1 MNLTDL
7 KIFACVARQP
17 SLGAAAQELH
27 LTPSAVSKALRRLEA
42 DLNTLLFDRSAKQLS
57 LNAGGQRMLEFARN
71 MLALADQARADIGGE
86 QASFS
91 CRVAGPAIL
100 LWRHAEQF
108 RQAMANYPEAE
119 IHLVSMYEDDALAAL
134 ERGEVNNAL
143 VTSEVLHG
151 RGGHWSANWVSTPLG
166 ALHLQLLAG
175 LQHPLVVQQF
185 ASSVADTLDS
195 GNSCLQVSSQQ
206 VLEYDFVSPSRSL
219 FCGKQRGNLTDG
231 WRDDQLPRKIRY
243 WIDDLQLLLAMVKS
257 GQALAYL
264 PDFARADT
272 DLLRLDVSDCGFQCS
287 EEVHL
292 VWNAKN
298 AAQWQTELARAL
310 EVQRD

>member
-1 MNLTDL
+1 MNLIDL

-17 SLGAAAQELH
+17 SLGMAAQELH
-27 LTPSAVSKALRRLEA
+27 LTPSAVSKALRRLEG
-42 DLNTLLFDRSAKQLS
+42 DLDTVLFDRSAKQLS
-57 LNAGGQRMLEFARN
+57 LNASGQRMLEFARN
-71 MLALADQARADIGGE
+71 MLAMADQAKADVSGE
-86 QASFS
+86 QASVG

-119 IHLVSMYEDDALAAL
+119 IHLTSMYEDEALAAL

-175 LQHPLVVQQF
+175 LQHPLVTERPD
-185 ASSVADTLDS
+185 ASD
-195 GNSCLQVSSQQ
+195 GNQPLQISSQQ
-206 VLEYDFVSPSRSL
+206 ALEYDFVSPSRSL
-219 FCGKQRGNLTDG
+219 FCGKQRGNLSDG

-243 WIDDLQLLLAMVKS
+243 WIDDLQLLLSMVKS

-264 PDFARADT
+264 PDFALTDT
-272 DLLRLDVSDCGFQCS
+272 ELRRLEVIDCGFQCS

-292 VWNAKN
+292 VWNEKN
-298 AAQWQTELARAL
+298 AARWQTELASKLA
-310 EVQRD
+310 VHAGAI

>member
-27 LTPSAVSKALRRLEA
+27 LTPSAVSKALRRLEG
-42 DLNTLLFDRSAKQLS
+42 DLDTVLFDRSAKQLS
-57 LNAGGQRMLEFARN
+57 LNASGQRMLDFARN
-71 MLALADQARADIGGE
+71 MLAMADQAKADVSGE
-86 QASFS
+86 QASVG

-119 IHLVSMYEDDALAAL
+119 IHLSSMYEEEALAAL

-166 ALHLQLLAG
+166 ALHLQLLVG
-175 LQHPLVVQQF
+175 MRHPLVTERPD
-185 ASSVADTLDS
+185 ASNGNQTL
-195 GNSCLQVSSQQ
+195 QISSQQ
-206 VLEYDFVSPSRSL
+206 ALEHDFVSPSRSL
-219 FCGKQRGNLTDG
+219 FCGKQRGNLSDG

-243 WIDDLQLLLAMVKS
+243 WIDDLQLLLSMVKS
-257 GQALAYL
+257 GRALAYL
-264 PDFARADT
+264 PDFALEDT
-272 DLLRLDVSDCGFQCS
+272 ELRRLEVIDCGFQCS

-298 AAQWQTELARAL
+298 AARWQTELASKLA
-310 EVQRD
+310 VHAGAI

>member
-1 MNLTDL
+1 MNLIDL

-17 SLGAAAQELH
+17 SLGMAAQELH
-27 LTPSAVSKALRRLEA
+27 LTPSAVSKALRRLEG
-42 DLNTLLFDRSAKQLS
+42 DLDTVLFDRSAKQLS
-57 LNAGGQRMLEFARN
+57 LNASGQRMLEFARN
-71 MLALADQARADIGGE
+71 MLAMADQAKADVSGE
-86 QASFS
+86 QASVG

-108 RQAMANYPEAE
+108 RQSMANYPEAE
-119 IHLVSMYEDDALAAL
+119 IHLTSMYEDEALAAL

-175 LQHPLVVQQF
+175 LQHPLVTESPD
-185 ASSVADTLDS
+185 ASD
-195 GNSCLQVSSQQ
+195 GNQPLQISSQQ
-206 VLEYDFVSPSRSL
+206 ALEYDFVSPSRSL
-219 FCGKQRGNLTDG
+219 FCGKQRGNLSDG

-243 WIDDLQLLLAMVKS
+243 WIDDLQLLLSMVKS

-264 PDFARADT
+264 PDFALTDT
-272 DLLRLDVSDCGFQCS
+272 ELRRLEVIDCGFQCS

-298 AAQWQTELARAL
+298 AARWQTELASKLA
-310 EVQRD
+310 VHAGAI

>member
-1 MNLTDL
+1 MNLIDL
-7 KIFACVARQP
+7 KIFACVARHP

-27 LTPSAVSKALRRLEA
+27 LTPSAVSKALRRLEG
-42 DLNTLLFDRSAKQLS
+42 DLDTVLFDRSAKQLS
-57 LNAGGQRMLEFARN
+57 LNASGQRMLAFARN
-71 MLALADQARADIGGE
+71 MLAMADQAKADVSGE
-86 QASFS
+86 QASVG

-119 IHLVSMYEDDALAAL
+119 IHLSSMYEEEALAAL

-151 RGGHWSANWVSTPLG
+151 RGGHWSADWVSTPLG

-175 LQHPLVVQQF
+175 IQHPLVTERPD
-185 ASSVADTLDS
+185 ASNGNQTL
-195 GNSCLQVSSQQ
+195 QISSQQ
-206 VLEYDFVSPSRSL
+206 ALEHDFVSPSRSL
-219 FCGKQRGNLTDG
+219 FCGKQRGNLSDG

-243 WIDDLQLLLAMVKS
+243 WIDDLQLLLSMVKS

-264 PDFARADT
+264 PDFALADT
-272 DLLRLDVSDCGFQCS
+272 ELRRLEVSDCGFQCS

-292 VWNAKN
+292 VWNARN
-298 AAQWQTELARAL
+298 AARWQTELASAL
-310 EVQRD
+310 TKHAEVI

>member
-1 MNLTDL
+1 MNLIDL

-27 LTPSAVSKALRRLEA
+27 LTPSAVSKALRRLEG
-42 DLNTLLFDRSAKQLS
+42 DLDTVLFDRSAKQLS
-57 LNAGGQRMLEFARN
+57 LNASGQRMLDFARN
-71 MLALADQARADIGGE
+71 MLAMADQAKADVSGE
-86 QASFS
+86 QASVG

-119 IHLVSMYEDDALAAL
+119 IHLTSMYEEDALAAL

-175 LQHPLVVQQF
+175 MQHPLVTARPD
-185 ASSVADTLDS
+185 ASDGNQTL
-195 GNSCLQVSSQQ
+195 QISSQQ
-206 VLEYDFVSPSRSL
+206 ALEYDFVSPSRSL
-219 FCGKQRGNLTDG
+219 FCGKQRGNLSDG

-243 WIDDLQLLLAMVKS
+243 WIDDLQLLLSMVKS

-264 PDFARADT
+264 PDFALTDT
-272 DLLRLDVSDCGFQCS
+272 ELRRLEVSDCGFQCS

-298 AAQWQTELARAL
+298 AARWQTELACKLAAHAGAI
-310 EVQRD
+310 